1 VQNLYIRSLRSIPE
15 IFGNTEWKGAG
26 WENHLYRPFTTLTYA
41 LNYAVSG
48 LAPWSYHLVNV
59 LLHATVSA
67 LVFLLGLRWRLAV
80 SAAGLGAL
88 LFALHP
94 VHVEA
99 VANITGRKELLAAA
113 FLLVMVLA
121 HGSAVRRG
129 GLWLLVPAAAY
140 AAAMLS
146 KEIGVTGIV
155 LVAAQE
161 LVLPEE
167 GGEPKARQH
176 RGGMLFVLYVALLFA
191 FLLLRSRVTGLFEVP
206 VIPFVD
212 NPIAAASPLV
222 RWTTGVAVL
231 GKGLLLL
238 LIPVRQSPDYSFDA
252 IPVVETLAD
261 PRFLMSSLLLIIWV
275 VAGIRTRRRHPVVL
289 LSGVWYGVTI
299 LPAANLLFPTGVLF
313 AERLLYVPS
322 VGFFLVVACAVW
334 QLASTRIR
342 PVVATLTVLVLCGS
356 GLATIRY
363 AAAWRDPV
371 TLFGWG
377 TRSQPASSKVHQL
390 LGASLLE
397 EEPLQAAES
406 FSRSLEIWPEN
417 YKSLYGLY
425 KSYAAMGS
433 DDLAKSTLARARPI
447 RRATADENY
456 TIGQMLR
463 DAGELAE
470 AESRW
475 AATVEV
481 EPRHSGAWADLG
493 TLALM
498 RRDTAEA
505 RTRLERAVELDPT
518 MASAWYNLGILYR
531 DLGAAEA
538 SQEALREFLATA
550 GPDYDD
556 ARSQVEGWLQKEP

>member
-1 VQNLYIRSLRSIPE
+1 
-15 IFGNTEWKGAG
+15 
-26 WENHLYRPFTTLTYA
+26 
-41 LNYAVSG
+41 
-48 LAPWSYHLVNV
+48 
-59 LLHATVSA
+59 
-67 LVFLLGLRWRLAV
+67 
-80 SAAGLGAL
+80 
-88 LFALHP
+88 
-94 VHVEA
+94 
-99 VANITGRKELLAAA
+99 
-113 FLLVMVLA
+113 
-121 HGSAVRRG
+121 
-129 GLWLLVPAAAY
+129 
-140 AAAMLS
+140 
-146 KEIGVTGIV
+146 
-155 LVAAQE
+155 
-161 LVLPEE
+161 
-167 GGEPKARQH
+167 
-176 RGGMLFVLYVALLFA
+176 
-191 FLLLRSRVTGLFEVP
+191 
-206 VIPFVD
+206 
-212 NPIAAASPLV
+212 
-222 RWTTGVAVL
+222 
-231 GKGLLLL
+231 
-238 LIPVRQSPDYSFDA
+238 
-252 IPVVETLAD
+252 
-261 PRFLMSSLLLIIWV
+261 
-275 VAGIRTRRRHPVVL
+275 
-289 LSGVWYGVTI
+289 
-299 LPAANLLFPTGVLF
+299 
-313 AERLLYVPS
+313 
-322 VGFFLVVACAVW
+322 
-334 QLASTRIR
+334 
-342 PVVATLTVLVLCGS
+342 VATLTVLVLCGS

-556 ARSQVEGWLQKEP
+556 AGWQTRQSSPGGRSCPDMPAIVPRPSVMGSDSAPPESWHDRHSNSVSNALTSEAATAPPCILWHALQSTVSCVPNS